1 MKRRVTCALVLAV
14 MLAARSRLD
23 ADALSTTTLTRM
35 LMGTSI
41 RIEASGGSETDR
53 REALDEAFAAMVEV
67 DRLMSNYR
75 LDSELVL
82 ANRDASQHP
91 VHVSDPLFSV
101 LSAAR
106 LVSERSH
113 GAFDVTV
120 GPAIKLW
127 GFFDKRPHVPSASE
141 LSAVRPLVGFALV
154 QLDDRT
160 RTVRFARPGV
170 EIDLGGIAKG
180 FAVELAAG
188 ALKRR
193 GLSGFIDAGG
203 NQYPIGHPPDRPAW
217 RVGIQNPD
225 SPGRL
230 LGTVE
235 APEGSVSTTGGYHN
249 FFEAGGR
256 RYGHVLDPR
265 TLQPSDSSL
274 SATVIAG
281 DATLADALS
290 KPAFILGPRAGLALV
305 ESFPG
310 AAAIIAFRD
319 AQGGVAV
326 AMSERLRA
334 TFRFAER

>member
-1 MKRRVTCALVLAV
+1 
-14 MLAARSRLD
+14 
-23 ADALSTTTLTRM
+23 
-35 LMGTSI
+35 MGTSI
-41 RIEASGGSETDR
+41 RIEVSGGTETDR
-53 REALDEAFAAMVEV
+53 RQALEEAFAAMIEV

-75 LDSELVL
+75 SDSELAL
-82 ANRDASQHP
+82 ANRDAARRP

-101 LSAAR
+101 LSAAEQ
-106 LVSERSH
+106 VSRHSQ
-113 GAFDVTV
+113 GAFDVTI
-120 GPAIKLW
+120 GPAVKLW
-127 GFFDKRPHVPSASE
+127 GFFDKHPHVPSTGE
-141 LSAVRPLVGFALV
+141 LEAVRPLVGYTLV

-170 EIDLGGIAKG
+170 ELDLGGIAKG

-203 NQYPIGHPPDRPAW
+203 NQYLIGLPSDRAAW

-225 SPGRL
+225 LPGRL

-235 APEGSVSTTGGYHN
+235 VPEGSVSTTGGYHN

-265 TLQPSDSSL
+265 TLQPSDASL
-274 SATVIAG
+274 SATVIAS

-319 AQGGVAV
+319 TRGGVAV
-326 AMSERLRA
+326 AMSERLRG
-334 TFRFAER
+334 TFRFAEP